1 LSIFVA
7 AVAFFSF
14 ISFEISGT
22 IYDYKGVVNIIKLG
36 IDLEGGVYVVL
47 EPDETDPNYTTV
59 TEDNVVELI
68 QSTMGKIRARLDS
81 KGYTEAT
88 ITKQG
93 TKSIRIEIPSIT
105 DPDEVFSII
114 GSTGKL
120 EFRLSETGE
129 AQLTGE
135 DVKEARVG
143 YDKDGKPIVALK
155 FTPNGAKLFAAATK
169 TAAASSSPL
178 YIYLDDEKISEPTVS
193 QEIATGEAT
202 IENSSW
208 TGTEGQKAADNLA
221 NLISSGSLPI
231 KFNQTES
238 RTISSSLGETALSG
252 GLLAGGIGIL
262 LVIIFMI
269 LVYKGLGVIA
279 DYSLIIY
286 ILLLLLA
293 LALLPWVQLTLAGIA
308 GVILGIGM
316 AVDANVII
324 FERIKE
330 EYNNGKTIET
340 AIKVGFRKSTM
351 AILDSNITTLI
362 ATSVLWILGTGSVKG
377 FAVTLFI
384 SIIISMFTA
393 LLVTR
398 WLIKLFMP
406 LIKKK
411 EKFLGLK
418 REVTENA

>member
-1 LSIFVA
+1 VVVAYLS
-7 AVAFFSF
+7 FF
-14 ISFEISGT
+14 SFEISGT
-22 IYDYKGVVNIIKLG
+22 IYDYKGVVNTIQLG

-47 EPDETDPNYTTV
+47 EPDETDVNYSAS
-59 TEDNVVELI
+59 EDNVVDI
-68 QSTMGKIRARLDS
+68 IDATMGKLRARLDS

-93 TKSIRIEIPSIT
+93 TNKIRIEIPAVD

-120 EFRLSETGE
+120 EFRLAEDGE
-129 AQLTGE
+129 AQLTGS
-135 DVKEARVG
+135 DVAEAYAA
-143 YDKDGKPIVALK
+143 YDSDGDPIVALT
-155 FTPNGAKLFAAATK
+155 FTTEGATK
-169 TAAASSSPL
+169 FATATGTAASSGGSL
-178 YIYLDDEKISEPTVS
+178 YIYLDDEQISAPTVS
-193 QEIATGEAT
+193 QAISGGKAT
-202 IENSSW
+202 IENQSW
-208 TGTEGQKAADNLA
+208 TGTEGFDAADDLA
-221 NLISSGSLPI
+221 TLISSGSLPV

-252 GLLAGGIGIL
+252 GLMAGAIGII
-262 LVIIFMI
+262 LVMLFML

-286 ILLLLLA
+286 ILLLLFA
-293 LALLPWVQLTLAGIA
+293 LAILPWVQLTLAGIA

-330 EYNNGKTIET
+330 EYNNGKTIES
-340 AIKVGFRKSTM
+340 AIKIGFRKSTM

-362 ATSVLWILGTGSVKG
+362 AATVLWLLGTGSVKG
-377 FAVTLFI
+377 FAITLFI

-393 LLVTR
+393 LLITR